1 MRKLFEKL
9 AGKAA
14 AFAGLAALT
23 AVMTLGS
30 AVPVFAIDTGTYTVT
45 VIPKYRDPE
54 TGVIEDPGNNEA
66 VGQGMCERMCGSTG
80 LLEVEASGDMY
91 LTVRYYL
98 SSFVHDPTFEERT
111 GGGSFGPAIDYQVM
125 QVVDP
130 VEGAKNIEDKYGYT
144 DFRLKINSLDSVF
157 RGKAYIDPPGKHVV
171 YYFTAKDPAAGSGD
185 FITSGNAQ
193 PETAAPTASAGAQTY
208 DSAKSVMGDILENQ
222 ASGDGDSYE
231 EDGDTASEE
240 PYEEN
245 SGVTSQGSSRT
256 NTNTNGSGSTDDP
269 VTGIPKRPKNLVSLV
284 TGETKAEEPET
295 DVSSGAEQDEDLS
308 LRTKYDL
315 SSVDL
320 KKAHKLADPV
330 LEKAAGISGTTQ
342 GVELK
347 LDGSKKSSRDTRVS
361 ANKLMMIILLLI
373 GGGLLIWFFIVQIR
387 QKRQRDMDEEDLPDP
402 EEGEEEDE

>member
-14 AFAGLAALT
+14 AFAGLAVLT
-23 AVMTLGS
+23 AVMTLGN
-30 AVPVFAIDTGTYTVT
+30 AVPAFAIDAGTYTVT

-111 GGGSFGPAIDYQVM
+111 GGGSFGPAINYQVM

-193 PETAAPTASAGAQTY
+193 PETAAPAASAAAQTY
-208 DSAKSVMGDILENQ
+208 DSAKTVMGDILENQ
-222 ASGDGDSYE
+222 PSGDGETYE
-231 EDGDTASEE
+231 EDGDTVLEE

-245 SGVTSQGSSRT
+245 SDGTSQGSSRT
-256 NTNTNGSGSTDDP
+256 NTNGSGSADDP

-295 DVSSGAEQDEDLS
+295 DVFSDAEQDEDLS

-330 LEKAAGISGTTQ
+330 LKKAVGISGTTQ
-342 GVELK
+342 GVELE
-347 LDGSKKSSRDTRVS
+347 LDGSKKSSRDTRIS
-361 ANKLMMIILLLI
+361 TNKLMMIILLFI

-387 QKRQRDMDEEDLPDP
+387 QKRQRDMYEEDLPDP